1 MNQKILKIR
10 SNSCNGRW
18 CVRRLLPSAALS
30 CLLSGSILLTGC
42 NTIDSDRI
50 PNYAVNINLT
60 PQASWQTYGVTY
72 FGQYKRF
79 VRELREP
86 SNFQWLERTMTGFGG
101 VLLVC
106 GIDAFTNEANVP
118 LAYDLACPVEC
129 RRDVRVKMVEAEG
142 HPFPVAQCP
151 VCKSEYDVF
160 EAGGRP
166 ISGKAEAEGYGLR
179 IYYCVPPA
187 NGMGGYII
195 TNQ

>member
-1 MNQKILKIR
+1 M
-10 SNSCNGRW
+10 
-18 CVRRLLPSAALS
+18 PSAALS

-86 SNFQWLERTMTGFGG
+86 SNFPWLERTMTGFGG

-118 LAYDLACPVEC
+118 LAYDLACPVE
-129 RRDVRVKMVEAEG
+129 RKPDVRVNVEGELYEA
-142 HPFPVAQCP
+142 VCP
-151 VCKSEYDVF
+151 VCGSHYDVTM
-160 EAGGRP
+160 GGGGP
-166 ISGKAEAEGYGLR
+166 LSGPAAEGKYKYALR
-179 IYYCVPPA
+179 RYQCLPGID
-187 NGMGGYII
+187 GGYLI
-195 TNQ
+195 TY